1 MPLRK
6 NLKSVLLIGSGPIV
20 IGQACE
26 FDYSGTQAL
35 KALREE
41 GLRLILV
48 NSNPATIMTDPELA
62 HRTYI
67 EPMTPAALERIIARE
82 RPDALLPT
90 VGGQTALNLAIELA
104 ESGVLER
111 YGVEL
116 IGAKLAAIKKAEDRD
131 LFKQAMIAIGLEV
144 PASGVAHSRV
154 EAEAIR
160 ERLGLPLIIR
170 PSRTLGGTGGSI
182 ARDPA
187 EFRAKVAW
195 GLEMS
200 PNREVLIEQSVEGW
214 KEFELEVMRDSADNV
229 VIVCSIENLD
239 PMGVHTGDSIT
250 VAPAQTLTDKEYQ
263 IMRDAALRII
273 REIGVDTGGSN
284 IQFAIDPRSGRMVV
298 IEMNPRVSRSSAL
311 ASKAT
316 GFPIAKI
323 AARLAVGY
331 RLDEIANDITRM
343 TPACFEP
350 TIDYVVTKIPRFAF
364 EKFRGAAD
372 ELGPQMKSVGE
383 AMAIGRTFKES
394 LHKALRSLE
403 IGSWGFESR
412 VAGVRAQ
419 AALATVRANLSL
431 PNSHRLYYLAD
442 AIRLGIARD
451 EIHRLT
457 GIDPWFIDAI
467 AEIVESERRI
477 QSAPLDPALLRE
489 AKQDGF
495 SDRRIA
501 ELRGVDEPAI
511 ASQRRAAAIA
521 PVFKTVDT
529 CGAEFQAFTP
539 YLYSTYEG
547 EDEAPPD
554 ERPKIMILGGGPN
567 RIGQGIE
574 FDYCCVHA
582 SLALKAAGFE
592 TIMVNCNPETVST
605 DYDISDRLY
614 FEPLTFEDVIA
625 IAERER
631 PRGVIVQFGGQTPLK
646 LAVPLARAGVP
657 ILGTSPDAID
667 RAEDRER
674 FNALVEKLGLKQPRG
689 VLTRGLTEAVRGA
702 AEIGYPVLIRPS
714 YVLGGRAM
722 EVIADESGLRRYV
735 EQALR
740 ASEQRPLLVDRYLQ
754 GAIEVDVD
762 AIADGETVVIGGVM
776 EHVEHA
782 GIHSGDSACA
792 LPPRTLSSAMQEE
805 LMRQTRMLARE
816 LGVIGLINVQFAIF
830 RDEVYILE
838 VNPRAS
844 RTIPFVSKAIGVP
857 LAKLAALV
865 MAGKKLGE
873 LGFTVERVPAHV
885 SVKESVFPF
894 VRFPGVDTILGP
906 EMKSTGEVMGI
917 DRTFAMAFA
926 KAELAASTDLPTQ
939 GAIFISVR
947 DEDKALLEPI
957 ARGLASMG
965 FELVATGGTA
975 RHIRGLGLE
984 CATVNKVGQ
993 GSPHVVDSIRAG
1005 RIAMVINTPDTSG
1018 TADSFSIRRSAL
1030 EMRLPFCTTMAGAQA
1045 AVEGIA
1051 ALKRE
1056 GIEVRALQD
1065 YHPANGAAQ
1074 RMPSGRA

>member
-1 MPLRK
+1 LPLRK
-6 NLKSVLLIGSGPIV
+6 DLKSVLLIGSGPIV

-26 FDYSGTQAL
+26 FDYSGTQAV

-62 HRTYI
+62 DRTYV
-67 EPMTPAALERIIARE
+67 EPMTVAVLTKIIERE

-104 ESGVLER
+104 EAGVLDR
-111 YGVEL
+111 FKCEL
-116 IGAKLAAIKKAEDRD
+116 IGAKLEAIKKAEDRE
-131 LFKQAMIAIGLEV
+131 LFKNAMLKIGLEV
-144 PASGVAHSRV
+144 PRSAIAHSMADAERV
-154 EAEAIR
+154 VGE
-160 ERLGLPLIIR
+160 LGIPLIIR

-182 ARDPA
+182 AR
-187 EFRAKVAW
+187 ELNEYRTKVAY
-195 GLEMS
+195 GLEQS
-200 PNREVLIEQSVEGW
+200 PSHEVLIEQSVEGW
-214 KEFELEVMRDSADNV
+214 KEFELEVMRDTADNV
-229 VIVCSIENLD
+229 VIICSIENLD

-263 IMRDAALRII
+263 LMRDAAIRII

-284 IQFAIDPRSGRMVV
+284 IQFAIEPATGRMVV

-331 RLDEIANDITRM
+331 RLDEIPNDITRM
-343 TPACFEP
+343 TPSCFEP

-394 LHKALRSLE
+394 LQKALRSLE
-403 IGSWGFESR
+403 IGSHGLESGGLPEPSSANA
-412 VAGVRAQ
+412 VAHLRAQ
-419 AALATVRANLSL
+419 VATAS
-431 PNSHRLYYLAD
+431 SHRLYHLAD
-442 AIRLGIARD
+442 ALRLGISRA
-451 EIHRLT
+451 EVYELSK
-457 GIDPWFIDAI
+457 IDPWFIDAVADLV
-467 AEIVESERRI
+467 AEEKRVARE
-477 QSAPLDPALLRE
+477 PLGAAYFRE
-489 AKQDGF
+489 FKPMGF

-501 ELRGVDEPAI
+501 DLRGIDEAAV
-511 ASQRRAAAIA
+511 ASARRDAGVT
-521 PVFKTVDT
+521 PVFKSVDT
-529 CGAEFQAFTP
+529 CGAEFEAFTP

-547 EDEAPPD
+547 EDEGPPTA
-554 ERPKIMILGGGPN
+554 RKKVIILGGGPN

-582 SLALKAAGFE
+582 SMALKEAGFE

-614 FEPLTFEDVIA
+614 FEPLTFEDVMA

-631 PRGVIVQFGGQTPLK
+631 PVGVIVQFGGQTPLK

-657 ILGTSPDAID
+657 ILGTTPDAID

-674 FNALVEKLGLKQPRG
+674 FNAMVARLGLRQPEG
-689 VLTRGLTEAVRGA
+689 VLARGLEDAVAGA
-702 AEIGYPVLIRPS
+702 SKVGYPVLIRPS

-722 EVIADESGLRRYV
+722 EVIPNEEELRRYV
-735 EQALR
+735 TQALQ
-740 ASEQRPLLVDRYLQ
+740 ASERHPLLIDRYLQ

-762 AIADGETVVIGGVM
+762 AISDGSTVVVGGIM

-792 LPPRTLSSAMQEE
+792 LPPTTLSAALQKE
-805 LMRQTRMLARE
+805 LIAQTRMLARE
-816 LGVIGLINVQFAIF
+816 LGVIGLINIQYAIYGG
-830 RDEVYILE
+830 EIYILE

-857 LAKLAALV
+857 LAKYAALV
-865 MAGKKLGE
+865 MAGKTLRE
-873 LGFTVERVPAHV
+873 IGFTTERVPAHV
-885 SVKESVFPF
+885 AVKESVFPF
-894 VRFPGVDTILGP
+894 GRFPGVDTILGP

-917 DRTFAMAFA
+917 DQTFAMAFA
-926 KAELAASTDLPTQ
+926 KASLAASSNLPDS
-939 GAIFISVR
+939 GLVFISVR
-947 DEDKALLEPI
+947 DEDKRQLEPI
-957 ARGLASMG
+957 VRGLVAMG
-965 FELVATGGTA
+965 FDLIATRGTA
-975 RHIRGLGLE
+975 TYIRNLE
-984 CATVNKVGQ
+984 LKCESVNKVLE
-993 GSPHVVDSIRAG
+993 GSPHIVDAMKDG
-1005 RIAMVINTPDTSG
+1005 RVAMVVNTPDASG
-1018 TADSFSIRRSAL
+1018 TRDSFSIRRTAL
-1030 EMRLPFCTTMAGAQA
+1030 ELRLPYFTTMAGAKA
-1045 AVEGIA
+1045 AVEGIY
-1051 ALKRE
+1051 ALKHE
-1056 GIEVRALQD
+1056 EFEVRALQD
-1065 YHPANGAAQ
+1065 YH
-1074 RMPSGRA
+1074 RAT